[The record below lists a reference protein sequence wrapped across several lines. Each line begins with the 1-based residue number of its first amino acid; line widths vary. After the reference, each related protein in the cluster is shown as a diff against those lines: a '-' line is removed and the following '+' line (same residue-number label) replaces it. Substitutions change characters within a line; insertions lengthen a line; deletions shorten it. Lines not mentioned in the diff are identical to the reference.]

1 MGGGAEGVS
10 LMRSDEQLRRDV
22 LNELKNDEQL
32 GIDELDV
39 RVERTVVTL
48 TGRARTPGHSWRAFE
63 AARRIAGLAPVS
75 NQIAVENGQ

>member
-1 MGGGAEGVS
+1 
-10 LMRSDEQLRRDV
+10 MRSDEQLRRDV
-22 LNELKNDEQL
+22 LNELSDEQL

-48 TGRARTPGHSWRAFE
+48 TGRARTPGQSWRALE

-75 NQIAVENGQ
+75 NQIAVEKG